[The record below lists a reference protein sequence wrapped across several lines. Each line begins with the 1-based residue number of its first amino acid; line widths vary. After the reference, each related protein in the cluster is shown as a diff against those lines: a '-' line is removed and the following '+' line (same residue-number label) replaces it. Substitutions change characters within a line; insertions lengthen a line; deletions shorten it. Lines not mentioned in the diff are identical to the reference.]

1 MQVRSRR
8 REARSRR
15 VAAPARAT
23 VAGAWDAA
31 VQARDVPALLG
42 QLSAHHASLFDA
54 PPTGADAAAH
64 WDELAAHFS
73 LHVCKRGSVFKH
85 IARDDMFF
93 VVDGEVDLV
102 VCPAAAAGGGK
113 EKAIT
118 KITTFFRK
126 PSFLSGREADDLKR
140 LKKIETGE
148 VSGLMELVKGVEQR
162 RDSTV
167 KQRDL
172 YPTDII
178 VASTWARL
186 GGVAILALSRGE
198 YVRMRAD
205 AASAA
210 KRNFVAAME
219 RACQTSTVGW
229 IAKASFLTNLRPSEL
244 KVIAQIANFRSL
256 HAGKRVIAQGARP
269 RPTRRR

>member
-1 MQVRSRR
+1 M
-8 REARSRR
+8 
-15 VAAPARAT
+15 
-23 VAGAWDAA
+23 AWDAA
-31 VQARDVPALLG
+31 VQGKDVASLLE
-42 QLSAHHASLFDA
+42 QLSASHASLLARPKDA
-54 PPTGADAAAH
+54 DKGH
-64 WDELAAHFS
+64 WRELAAHFS
-73 LHVCKRGSVFKH
+73 LHMCRRGSVYKH
-85 IARDDMFF
+85 VSRDDMFF

-102 VCPAAAAGGGK
+102 VCPAGEADSPRSRAKKKTGKASMAA
-113 EKAIT
+113 
-118 KITTFFRK
+118 FFRK
-126 PSFLSGREADDLKR
+126 PSFLSGPEADDLKR
-140 LKKIETGE
+140 LKKIAVGE